1 MGDYTEKS
9 GVETNQSKKWLTA
22 KIIVLLVI
30 LIPGLAY
37 LWDFGFNAVTAA
49 NDDDAKDFSLYTRS
63 SEVAT
68 AFGDQMAPTADKG
81 GTSAWLDNLTFGNAG
96 GLLGYSREL
105 SEDEGGIGGW
115 LTSQLSTSSAT
126 YSYEQ
131 LKNID
136 ASLAGYASYGATLNV
151 LGLTEM
157 LESGFNMSRFF
168 FGWLM
173 VAAYWMANLAPIL
186 FGMILD
192 LLAVFNPFRLFGWVI
207 SGASEINTP
216 LIGDAVKMISGLYKA
231 IQDFSLLITVP
242 LLLGMTVVSIFMF
255 KGNASKK
262 ITRLVLRVFMIFAGL
277 PLIGAT
283 YTGVIED
290 LGDDLDTGSQFADY
304 LVLSQFVDFE
314 NWSSQTR
321 LAPPADEYLV
331 RTDPKGGAVSKSR
344 ASRGLV
350 FEINGTRTGVAEYT
364 QTYNNLS
371 GGFDADSFSDIVQ
384 PQSDTYTPDTVSATG
399 VLNLLERY
407 RKSEVFTSSD
417 FEGIVKSE
425 IDNLIANNKVSSET
439 VYNQF
444 SMTASDLSEE
454 DGDTLKQAD
463 LFKYKAGWNIYNAG
477 GLSNGTT
484 SNWLPYTVTGGNNTS
499 GKVSSM
505 GDGAQKGAL
514 SPLAMYNFLN
524 TSFDSSSMTVYS
536 PMRASSS
543 YVRESHASVTM
554 ANTGLNGFV
563 QGLETFTI
571 MSSLGVLGFAYAIG
585 LLQVTLASLPRIMS
599 SVFGT
604 AVGSMAFITKL
615 LISTIVLILEIMGTV
630 LMYQLS
636 ESLLMGFLTGVE
648 DFIAGTMGDFSGV
661 MGTLVSFV
669 NVILTIV
676 LVLFFIKNRTKLTK
690 MVEETVTNAITKL
703 MGGLDSTMN
712 QGNAFHN
719 PNDLR
724 QAAAGATV
732 VGDDGRVGSQ
742 GSGAYAAKGG
752 EPGILDDMR
761 GAMKDTLDQKNRS
774 DRDPD
779 AASMSKMDVAKGMAH
794 RFGDRRAAGF
804 KDGVSK
810 AMGSPI
816 AAVVGT
822 ALGIDDLDGHA
833 RERNEQDQKIE
844 ADRITATEFG
854 IGDLGE
860 QQDAKNGVKANA
872 ASASN
877 TDANNADFKG
887 IDAEGENGENG
898 DTSIQAAML
907 NPNQVLS
914 EDELESQLNQID
926 RESLDGVLGD
936 IDLDDEAQA
945 VLDQG
950 GLVDPSQEEMGSI
963 AEAADTTSVSDAYTS
978 QDEEADKAMVNA
990 IEQAGVSAES
1000 VDLDDPNSHPDVE
1013 PMSEEFDSYV
1023 DGLGEA
1029 VDKQSQSAEQHAMKA
1044 ATLDKEAKE
1053 LDEKARALEAE
1064 GTPDALSEAKELR
1077 ETASSKRTDAE
1088 AEKKQ
1093 GREAMR
1099 KAQKLG
1105 AKQQSAQSKRQDAI
1119 KGLTANQSKPAQAAS
1134 QFVKAEQQL
1143 AQLETKATGLRE
1155 KLADLETND
1164 PDNFQA
1170 IASTQDAID
1179 TTEAKI
1185 PQAKQRL
1192 LQAEQQAVASLPD
1205 DGYQDLHSMSSQ
1217 ERAQYQKDHGFS
1229 DARMQEKVDE
1239 TPTATEHRRGQRN
1252 AAMMLGRMASQVG
1265 ATPAE
1270 TKQKQREYIKA
1281 KAANLYNKPKES
1293 AMQNLAQAQETLQ
1306 DLQESGAPDKQ
1317 IQQAERNLGRAVGK
1331 VKSINRERSAF
1342 NKALLKGSSV
1352 NQDHLGR
1359 QMQQIQRAKQTD
1371 KKQAARSNNVVSQP
1385 ERFNTIA
1392 KKALTPSVSVPTSY
1406 DVPDLGATMNAKGST
1421 LFKKKA
1427 LAEHKIKSY
1436 ADYKQRMHVVG
1447 QTIEGKEKEVKR
1459 LDQRVKAAE
1468 RQRRMGDARKL
1479 IGQRTRA
1486 EQSLAQARSSAAEI
1500 SKALSDNAAGL
1511 FSERGYK
1518 PKAAHIV
1525 SGPIRSDMD
1534 QTTRA
1539 IQEYAKLQ
1547 RQFEKLDEGIT
1558 DDAPLAQRTRHKQL
1572 KGQVTRLR
1580 NQLTSVGIR
1589 KDQLSNSQRASQA
1602 AKLLTTEWLDTK
1614 NGKM

>member
-49 NDDDAKDFSLYTRS
+49 DDDAKDFSLYTRS

-68 AFGDQMAPTADKG
+68 AFGDQMAPTADKEG
-81 GTSAWLDNLTFGNAG
+81 ESAWLDNLTFGNAG

-126 YSYEQ
+126 YSYKQ
-131 LKNID
+131 LENID

-157 LESGFNMSRFF
+157 LESGFNMGRFF
-168 FGWLM
+168 IGWLM
-173 VAAYWMANLAPIL
+173 VAAYWMANLAPLL
-186 FGMILD
+186 FGVILD

-207 SGASEINTP
+207 NGASAINTP
-216 LIGDAVKMISGLYKA
+216 LIGEAVTMISGLYKA

-290 LGDDLDTGSQFADY
+290 LGNDLDTGSQFADY
-304 LVLSQFVDFE
+304 LVLSQFLDFE
-314 NWSSQTR
+314 NWSTHTR
-321 LAPPADEYLV
+321 LAPPAGEYLMP
-331 RTDPKGGAVSKSR
+331 TDPKGGSVLTGKAK
-344 ASRGLV
+344 RGLV
-350 FEINGTRTGVAEYT
+350 FEINGTRTGVSEYT
-364 QTYNNLS
+364 TAYSNMGS
-371 GGFDADSFSDIVQ
+371 GFDADSFSDIVGAE
-384 PQSDTYTPDTVSATG
+384 STSTESNGSTSKG
-399 VLNLLERY
+399 VLDLLERY
-407 RKSEVFTSSD
+407 RKSDVFTSSD

-425 IDNLIANNKVSSET
+425 IDGLIGEDGITSES
-439 VYNQF
+439 VYDQF

-454 DGDTLKQAD
+454 EGDTLKHAD
-463 LFKYKAGWNIYNAG
+463 LFKYKANWNIYNSG
-477 GLSNGTT
+477 GLSSTPNMPFQI
-484 SNWLPYTVTGGNNTS
+484 SGGNTTTGKTRSIGS
-499 GKVSSM
+499 G
-505 GDGAQKGAL
+505 AEKGAL

-524 TSFDSSSMTVYS
+524 TSFGSTSMTVYS

-554 ANTGLNGFV
+554 ANTGLNGFI

-571 MSSLGVLGFAYAIG
+571 MTSLGVLGFAYAIG
-585 LLQVTLASLPRIMS
+585 LLQVTMASLPRILS

-615 LISTIVLILEIMGTV
+615 LISTIVLILEIMATV

-636 ESLLMGFLTGVE
+636 ESLLMGFLSGVE
-648 DFIAGTMGDFSGV
+648 DFISTSLGEMSGFMTTMASL
-661 MGTLVSFV
+661 M
-669 NVILTIV
+669 NVVLTIV

-854 IGDLGE
+854 IGDLGD

-872 ASASN
+872 SSASN

-914 EDELESQLNQID
+914 EDELESQLNEID

-990 IEQAGVSAES
+990 VEQAGVSAES

-1044 ATLDKEAKE
+1044 AALDKEAKE

-1105 AKQQSAQSKRQDAI
+1105 AKQQSAQSKRQEAI
-1119 KGLTANQSKPAQAAS
+1119 KGLTSNQSKPAQAAS

-1270 TKQKQREYIKA
+1270 TKQKQREYINA
-1281 KAANLYNKPKES
+1281 KAASLYNKPKES

-1331 VKSINRERSAF
+1331 VKSIDRERSAF
-1342 NKALLKGSSV
+1342 NKSLLKGSSV

-1500 SKALSDNAAGL
+1500 SKSLSDNAAGL

-1539 IQEYAKLQ
+1539 MQEYAKLQ